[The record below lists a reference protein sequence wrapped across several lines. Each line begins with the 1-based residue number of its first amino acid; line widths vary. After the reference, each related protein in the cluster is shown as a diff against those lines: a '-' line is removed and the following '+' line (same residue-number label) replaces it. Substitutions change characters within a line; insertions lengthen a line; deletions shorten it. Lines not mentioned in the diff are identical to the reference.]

1 LRGCFDLSKLVF
13 LLFLDFYRVVLVI
26 LGSRILLKKTLL
38 MHASARDGLHTIH
51 VARESSC
58 SNQNPASAV
67 VLGAARMLAEE
78 IRLGCGESFFSSLF
92 SLENH
97 A

>member
-1 LRGCFDLSKLVF
+1 V
-13 LLFLDFYRVVLVI
+13 
-26 LGSRILLKKTLL
+26 
-38 MHASARDGLHTIH
+38 HASARDGLHTIH
-51 VARESSC
+51 VACESSC